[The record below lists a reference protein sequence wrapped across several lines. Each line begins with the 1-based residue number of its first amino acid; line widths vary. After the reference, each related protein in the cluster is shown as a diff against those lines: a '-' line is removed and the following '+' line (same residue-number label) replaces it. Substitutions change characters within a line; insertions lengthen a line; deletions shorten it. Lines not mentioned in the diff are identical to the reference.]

1 MIEYNKNKIYLFIFL
16 VHAVH
21 LQCATVNG
29 LKIIA
34 VDTTT
39 TNIYIIDNIRL
50 YILDNKE

>member
-1 MIEYNKNKIYLFIFL
+1 MIEYNNKNKIL
-16 VHAVH
+16 V
-21 LQCATVNG
+21 QCVTVNG

-34 VDTTT
+34 VYTTT

>member
-1 MIEYNKNKIYLFIFL
+1 MIEYNKNKIL
-16 VHAVH
+16 V
-21 LQCATVNG
+21 QFATVDG

-50 YILDNKE
+50 YKLDNKE